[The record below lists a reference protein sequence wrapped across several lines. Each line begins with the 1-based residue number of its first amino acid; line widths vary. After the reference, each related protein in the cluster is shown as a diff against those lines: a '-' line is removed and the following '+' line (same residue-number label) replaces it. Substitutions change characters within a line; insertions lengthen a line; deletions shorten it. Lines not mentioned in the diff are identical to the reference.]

1 MNDRIIWMTK
11 YQLKQEKFS
20 IALSDSNIE
29 IEVEAGSSYEGSF
42 SMTSD
47 CESEIIGEIISTHD
61 LVEVKNKVIEG
72 KQVEVSY
79 FFKGKL
85 SLVGQEITGSFYLIT
100 NAGEYEIPY
109 KINIVAPTLKC
120 SYGKI
125 NTLDEF
131 ADLTAEN
138 WVEARELLFCEDFY
152 NVFLKDDIHLRE
164 VYYELIKGK
173 ERDCILEE
181 FLKAAGCKEV
191 IKLQCEEEKITLNE
205 EEKHKDI
212 CIKKTEWGYIKGNVR
227 MKKGCFGVSCQNF
240 TTSDFNDE
248 TLCIHVF
255 VEEDYCGGNINLEDE
270 LIIETAYEKLIIPI
284 RYKKSVDEQVTIAK
298 RTDLEVQKAYFTIYK
313 QYLLFRTGKSEFLE
327 AADYIKSSISV
338 LEKKNEEP
346 YFCELLRFHI
356 AILGQEEGLDNFAR
370 KIESRRKEYL
380 SMKDIREYYYYLIAL
395 YKKDHSSILEAVVQ
409 IQDTF
414 EKRCTPIS
422 FFFLVYLDKELI
434 QDKYRQYQI
443 IKEFYKQGYCT
454 CYLYFEA
461 LELLNQNSNFME
473 QIGEFEIGLFEWGM
487 RYGYISFSL
496 SYRFTQLVSQEKH
509 FSKRLFRI
517 LESLYQVEADSVYL
531 SAICSMLIRGNRISR
546 EYHEYFEKGIAANL
560 RLVGLNE
567 YYIRSM
573 DYNSYPILPKTL
585 LVYFTY
591 SNSLD
596 YMERAYLYTNV
607 FLNKEE
613 YEFVYDTYEIKIQE
627 FMKEQLML
635 GNVNEHL
642 VILYKEFLKDKTE
655 HDIVKLMPNIVFRK
669 KLVCHNENMRGVYV
683 KHDQEGKSIY
693 VPLIDGKC
701 YIDLYTNTYTLGFT
715 DKGGNWYMKGINYEI
730 IELLNQEDYMDI
742 CRKQCLEEERVLV
755 HSVESM
761 LNSEEKTEEFVQVGA
776 LVLYNRHV
784 KQWVKER
791 AIEYILDYYYER
803 GDFENL
809 KKYLGKITYKNVRPI
824 YRNTLMDYY
833 VSTGEIENAYFGTEL
848 YGSGKMNDEQLYYIS
863 KFGINI
869 QKNQRD
875 VLTANMAYQAFLG
888 EKYDNQTIE
897 YLMEHYAGKLLDLL
911 RIWNIA
917 KQENIEQSEF
927 EKRIL
932 LQALFTRNEQN
943 DQVFEVFLSYYE
955 KEPEGKVI
963 YSYIPYVASGYLI
976 ESKKVPESFFEILGQ
991 ECKNRRVRDLKS
1003 KVAYLYYYSDKES
1016 LSQETI
1022 ETIKVLMREM
1032 FGNHMMFPFFLQF
1045 KDIVDFPKGILAKT
1059 FVTYHG
1065 ESNQNVQFFYTLKDE
1080 IDTYHHRVQM
1090 REVFD
1095 GIYVYE
1101 MYIFS
1106 SEEFDYYIMIDGKIR
1121 RGKEYITIENFYEKN
1136 EETKNTRFAL
1146 LDQILE
1152 EKDENKSEQEMGQYL
1167 ETLQILN
1174 DNLEMML

>member
-20 IALSDSNIE
+20 ITLSDLNIE

-47 CESEIIGEIISTHD
+47 CESEIVGEIISTHD

-109 KINIVAPTLKC
+109 KVNIVAPTLKC
-120 SYGKI
+120 SHGKI

-131 ADLTAEN
+131 ADLAAEN
-138 WVEARELLFCEDFY
+138 WVEARELLFCEEFY

-164 VYYELIKGK
+164 IYYELAKGK

-191 IKLQCEEEKITLNE
+191 IKLQSQEEKITLSE
-205 EEKHKDI
+205 EETQRVI
-212 CIKKTEWGYIKGNVR
+212 GIKKTEWGYIKGNIR
-227 MKKGCFGVSCQNF
+227 TEKGYFRVSCQSF
-240 TTSDFNDE
+240 TTTDFEDE
-248 TLCIHVF
+248 ILYVNVSMTDHY
-255 VEEDYCGGNINLEDE
+255 EKNTSLEDE
-270 LIIETAYEKLIIPI
+270 LIVETAYEKIIIPI
-284 RYKKSVDEQVTIAK
+284 RYKKSVDEQVVFVK
-298 RTDLEVQKAYFTIYK
+298 KTDLEVQKAYFTIYK

-327 AADYIKSSISV
+327 AASRIKLSISV
-338 LEKKNEEP
+338 LERKREEP
-346 YFCELLRFHI
+346 HFCELLRFHI
-356 AILGQEEGLDNFAR
+356 AILGQEEELEHFAQR
-370 KIESRRKEYL
+370 IESRRREYL
-380 SMKDIREYYYYLIAL
+380 AIKDIREYYYYLVAL

-414 EKRCTPIS
+414 EKRCTPLS

-443 IKEFYKQGYCT
+443 IREFYKQGYCT

-461 LELLNQNSNFME
+461 LELLNQNPNFME
-473 QIGEFEIGLFEWGM
+473 QMGDFEIGLFEWGM

-531 SAICSMLIRGNRISR
+531 SAICSMLIRGNRTGR
-546 EYHEYFEKGIAANL
+546 EYHTYFEKGITANL
-560 RLVGLNE
+560 KLIGLNE

-573 DYNSYPILPKTL
+573 DYTSYPILPKTL
-585 LVYFTY
+585 LTYFTY

-635 GNVNEHL
+635 GNVNEYL
-642 VILYKEFLKDKTE
+642 VILYKAFLKDKTD

-669 KLVCHNENMRGVYV
+669 KLICHNMNMRGVYV
-683 KHDQEGKSIY
+683 KHDHEGQNTY

-701 YIDLYTNTYTLGFT
+701 YIDLCTNHYTLGFT
-715 DKGGNWYMKGINYEI
+715 DKSGNWYMKGIDYEI
-730 IELLNQEDYMDI
+730 IDLLNQEDYMDI
-742 CRKQCLEEERVLV
+742 CRKQCLEEERVLI

-761 LNSEEKTEEFVQVGA
+761 LDSEEKTEEFVQVGS

-803 GDFENL
+803 EDFDNL
-809 KKYLGKITYKNVRPI
+809 KKYLGKITYKHVRPV
-824 YRNTLMDYY
+824 YRSTLMDYY
-833 VSTGEIENAYFGTEL
+833 VATGEIENAYFGTEL
-848 YGSGKMNDEQLYYIS
+848 YGSGKMNKEQLYHLS
-863 KFGINI
+863 KFGIEI

-875 VLTANMAYQAFLG
+875 NLTANMAYQAFLG
-888 EKYDNQTIE
+888 EQYDDQTVE
-897 YLMEHYAGKLLDLL
+897 YLMEHYAGKLSDLL
-911 RIWNIA
+911 SIWNVA
-917 KQENIEQSEF
+917 KREGIEQSEF

-932 LQALFTRNEQN
+932 LQALFTRTEEEN
-943 DQVFEVFLSYYE
+943 QVFEVFLSYYE

-976 ESKKVPESFFEILGQ
+976 EGKKVPESFFEILGQ
-991 ECKNRRVRDLKS
+991 ECKNRHVRDLKS
-1003 KVAYLYYYSDKES
+1003 KVAYLYYYSDKEK
-1016 LSQETI
+1016 LSEETKA
-1022 ETIKVLMREM
+1022 TIKVLMKEM

-1065 ESNQNVQFFYTLKDE
+1065 ESNQNVQFFYTLKDQ
-1080 IDTYHHRVQM
+1080 IDTYEHQVQM

-1106 SEEFDYYIMIDGKIR
+1106 KEEFDYHVMIDGKIR
-1121 RGKEYITIENFYEKN
+1121 RGKEYITIENFYEKY
-1136 EETKNTRFAL
+1136 EETKGTRFAL

-1152 EKDENKSEQEMGQYL
+1152 EEDEKKAEQKMGQYL
-1167 ETLQILN
+1167 ETLQVLN
-1174 DNLEMML
+1174 DNLEMMI

>member
-20 IALSDSNIE
+20 ITLSDLNIE

-42 SMTSD
+42 SMNSD
-47 CESEIIGEIISTHD
+47 CETEIVGEIISTHD
-61 LVEVKNKVIEG
+61 LIEVKNKVIEG
-72 KQVEVSY
+72 KQVEVFY

-85 SLVGQEITGSFYLIT
+85 ALPGQEITGSFYLIT

-109 KINIVAPTLKC
+109 KVKIVAPTLKC

-131 ADLTAEN
+131 ADLAAEN
-138 WVEARELLFCEDFY
+138 WVEARELLFCEEFY
-152 NVFLKDDIHLRE
+152 NVFLKDEIHLRE
-164 VYYELIKGK
+164 IYFELIKGK
-173 ERDCILEE
+173 DRDCILEE
-181 FLKAAGCKEV
+181 FLKAANCKEV
-191 IKLQCEEEKITLNE
+191 VKLCPQEEKIILTDE
-205 EEKHKDI
+205 ENRKQI
-212 CIKKTEWGYIKGNVR
+212 SLKKTEWGYIKGNIR
-227 MKKGCFGVSCQNF
+227 TEKGYFKISDQTF
-240 TTSDFNDE
+240 TTNDF
-248 TLCIHVF
+248 
-255 VEEDYCGGNINLEDE
+255 EEEVLYITISLPDSQKKLSSLEDE
-270 LIIETAYEKLIIPI
+270 LVIETAYEKLTIPI
-284 RYKKSVDEQVTIAK
+284 RYKRPLEEQIISAP

-313 QYLLFRTGKSEFLE
+313 QYLLFRTGKTELSES
-327 AADYIKSSISV
+327 IRHVKSSIAV
-338 LEKKNEEP
+338 LERKQKDP
-346 YFCELLRFHI
+346 HFCELLRFHV
-356 AILGQEEGLDNFAR
+356 AILGQEVGLEQLAQ
-370 KIESRRKEYL
+370 KIESRRREYL
-380 SMKDIREYYYYLIAL
+380 SIKDIREYYYYLIAL
-395 YKKDHSSILEAVVQ
+395 YKRDNSSILEAVAQ

-414 EKRCTPIS
+414 EKRCTPLS

-443 IKEFYKQGYCT
+443 IREFYKQGYCP
-454 CYLYFEA
+454 CYLYFEV

-473 QIGEFEIGLFEWGM
+473 QVGDFEIGLFEWGM

-531 SAICSMLIRGNRISR
+531 SAICSMLIRGNRTGR
-546 EYHEYFEKGIAANL
+546 EYHTYFEKGITANL
-560 RLVGLNE
+560 KLIGLNE

-573 DYNSYPILPKTL
+573 DYTSYPILPKSL
-585 LVYFTY
+585 LTYFTY

-613 YEFVYDTYEIKIQE
+613 YDFVYDTYEVKIQE

-635 GNVNEHL
+635 GNVNEYL
-642 VILYKEFLKDKTE
+642 VILYQAFLKDKTQS
-655 HDIVKLMPNIVFRK
+655 DIVKLMPNIIFRK
-669 KLVCHNENMRGVYV
+669 KLICYNTNMRGVYV
-683 KHDQEGKSIY
+683 KHDQEQQNTY

-701 YIDLYTNTYTLGFT
+701 YIDLCTNHYTLGFT
-715 DKGGNWYMKGINYEI
+715 DKSGNWYMKGIDYEI
-730 IELLNQEDYMDI
+730 IDLLNQEDYMDI
-742 CRKQCLEEERVLV
+742 CRKQCLEEERVLI

-761 LNSEEKTEEFVQVGA
+761 LNSDEKTEEFVQVGA

-784 KQWVKER
+784 KRWVKER

-803 GDFENL
+803 EDFEQL
-809 KKYLGKITYKNVRPI
+809 KKYLGQITYKHVRPV
-824 YRNTLMDYY
+824 YRSTLMDYY
-833 VSTGEIENAYFGTEL
+833 VAAGEIEDAYFGTEL
-848 YGSGKMNDEQLYYIS
+848 YGSGKMDREQLYYLS
-863 KFGINI
+863 KFGIEI

-875 VLTANMAYQAFLG
+875 NLTAHMAHQAFLG
-888 EKYDNQTIE
+888 GKYDDQTIE
-897 YLMEHYAGKLLDLL
+897 YLMEHYAGRLIDLL
-911 RIWNIA
+911 GIWNTA
-917 KQENIEQSEF
+917 KSEGIEQAEF

-932 LQALFTRNEQN
+932 LQALFTRTEEEN
-943 DQVFEVFLSYYE
+943 QVFEVFLSYYE

-963 YSYIPYVASGYLI
+963 FSYIPYVASGYLI
-976 ESKKVPESFFEILGQ
+976 EGKKVPGGFFEILGQ
-991 ECKNRRVRDLKS
+991 ECKNRHVRDLKS
-1003 KVAYLYYYSDKES
+1003 KVAYLYYYSDKEE
-1016 LSQETI
+1016 LSEETKR
-1022 ETIKVLMREM
+1022 TIQMLMKEM

-1065 ESNQNVQFFYTLKDE
+1065 ESNQNVQFFYTLRDQ
-1080 IDTYHHRVQM
+1080 IDTYEHQVQM

-1106 SEEFDYYIMIDGKIR
+1106 KEEFDYYIMVDGKER
-1121 RGKEYITIENFYEKN
+1121 KGKEYITIENFYEKY
-1136 EETKNTRFAL
+1136 EETKGTRFAL
-1146 LDQILE
+1146 LDQILNEEDEKKAE
-1152 EKDENKSEQEMGQYL
+1152 EKMGQYM

-1174 DNLEMML
+1174 DNLEMMM

>member
-20 IALSDSNIE
+20 ITLSDLNIE

-47 CESEIIGEIISTHD
+47 CETEIVGEIISTHD
-61 LVEVKNKVIEG
+61 LIEVKNKVIEG

-85 SLVGQEITGSFYLIT
+85 ALPGQEITGSFYLIT

-109 KINIVAPTLKC
+109 KVRVVAPTLKC

-131 ADLTAEN
+131 ADLAAEN
-138 WVEARELLFCEDFY
+138 WEETRELLFCEEFY

-164 VYYELIKGK
+164 IYLELVKGK
-173 ERDCILEE
+173 DRDCILEE
-181 FLKAAGCKEV
+181 FLKAAGCKDV
-191 IKLQCEEEKITLNE
+191 VKLQPQEEKIIITE
-205 EEKHKDI
+205 EEQKKLVSL
-212 CIKKTEWGYIKGNVR
+212 KKTEWGYIKGIIHTE
-227 MKKGCFGVSCQNF
+227 KGYFKTSCQNF
-240 TTSDFNDE
+240 TTNDFEDE
-248 TLCIHVF
+248 ALYLTISLPDIHKQSA
-255 VEEDYCGGNINLEDE
+255 GLEDE

-284 RYKKSVDEQVTIAK
+284 RYKKLVEEQVVSTN
-298 RTDLEVQKAYFTIYK
+298 RTDLEVQKAFFTIYK
-313 QYLLFRTGKSEFLE
+313 QYLLFRTGKTKLE
-327 AADYIKSSISV
+327 EAVSRVKSSISV
-338 LEKKNEEP
+338 LEKKQKEP
-346 YFCELLRFHI
+346 HFCELLRFHI
-356 AILGQEEGLDNFAR
+356 AILEKDEGLEQLAL
-370 KIESRRKEYL
+370 KIESRRREYL
-380 SMKDIREYYYYLIAL
+380 SIKEIREYYYYLMAL
-395 YKKDHSSILEAVVQ
+395 CKKDNSSILEAVSQ

-414 EKRCTPIS
+414 EKRCTPLS
-422 FFFLVYLDKELI
+422 FFFLIYLDKELI

-443 IKEFYKQGYCT
+443 IREFYKQGYCP
-454 CYLYFEA
+454 CYLYFEV

-473 QIGEFEIGLFEWGM
+473 QVGDFEIGLFEWGM

-531 SAICSMLIRGNRISR
+531 SAICSMLIRGNRIGR
-546 EYHEYFEKGIAANL
+546 EYHTYFEKGIMANL
-560 RLVGLNE
+560 KLIGLNE

-573 DYNSYPILPKTL
+573 DYTSYPILPKTL
-585 LVYFTY
+585 LTYFTY

-607 FLNKEE
+607 FLNRKE
-613 YEFVYDTYEIKIQE
+613 YDFVYDTYEIKIQE

-635 GNVNEHL
+635 GNVNEYL
-642 VILYKEFLKDKTE
+642 VILYQAFLRDKTE
-655 HDIVKLMPNIVFRK
+655 QDIVKLMPSIIFRK
-669 KLVCHNENMRGVYV
+669 KLICHNANMRGVYV
-683 KHDQEGKSIY
+683 KHDQEEQNIY

-701 YIDLYTNTYTLGFT
+701 YIDLYTNSYTLGFT
-715 DKGGNWYMKGINYEI
+715 DKSGNWYMRGIDYEI
-730 IELLNQEDYMDI
+730 VDLLNQEDYMDI
-742 CRKQCLEEERVLV
+742 CRRQCLEEERVLI

-784 KQWVKER
+784 RQWVKER

-803 GDFENL
+803 ENFEQL
-809 KKYLGKITYKNVRPI
+809 KKYLGQITYKNVRPI

-833 VSTGEIENAYFGTEL
+833 VVTGEIEDAYFGTEL
-848 YGSGKMNDEQLYYIS
+848 YGSSKMNQEQLYYLS
-863 KFGINI
+863 KFGIEM
-869 QKNQRD
+869 QENQRD
-875 VLTANMAYQAFLG
+875 NLTAHMSYRAFLG
-888 EKYDNQTIE
+888 EKYDNQTLE
-897 YLMEHYAGKLLDLL
+897 YLMEHYAGRLSDLL
-911 RIWNIA
+911 GIWNVA
-917 KQENIEQSEF
+917 KREQIEQAEF

-932 LQALFTRNEQN
+932 LQALFTKTEEEN
-943 DQVFEVFLSYYE
+943 QVFEVFLSYYE
-955 KEPEGKVI
+955 KEPSGKVI
-963 YSYIPYVASGYLI
+963 FSYIPYVASGYLI
-976 ESKKVPESFFEILGQ
+976 KGRKVPEGFFEILGQ

-1003 KVAYLYYYSDKES
+1003 KVAYLYYYSDKEEWTD
-1016 LSQETI
+1016 ETKQ
-1022 ETIKVLMREM
+1022 TIQMLMREM

-1065 ESNQNVQFFYTLKDE
+1065 ESNQSVQFFYTLRDQ
-1080 IDTYHHRVQM
+1080 IDAYEYRVPM

-1106 SEEFDYYIMIDGKIR
+1106 KEEFDYYIVVDGKEKK
-1121 RGKEYITIENFYEKN
+1121 GKEYITIENFTEKY
-1136 EETKNTRFAL
+1136 EETRGTRFAL

-1152 EKDENKSEQEMGQYL
+1152 EKDEKKAEEEMNQYM

-1174 DNLEMML
+1174 DNLEMMM